1 MRLRSTFWTRIIG
14 LLAPCGLALTSHA
27 AECTKDTVS
36 RRFGN
41 VSFDHEAA
49 VKAANT
55 RSVEIRNYD
64 QPFKPALCATVVRA
78 LDRIG
83 QATTGKLRY
92 FLVQSLK
99 LEGSPISGLFRGDD
113 LVLLAYYPH
122 DNNGLAE
129 FERVIY
135 HETSSYVY
143 RQNPELRAEWDALH
157 DRQMVAGGCAF
168 HGDQWYFGHPDEGN
182 SRAAHYRACGV
193 LIGYGASNAEN
204 DFNTYA
210 EDYFMDLDGLRRLAQ
225 SNAAVAKKLALF
237 FRFYPAGR

>member
-1 MRLRSTFWTRIIG
+1 MRLSSTFWTRILG

-49 VKAANT
+49 VRAAPGYG
-55 RSVEIRNYD
+55 VEIRNNNE
-64 QPFKPALCATVVRA
+64 PFKPGLCATVVRA

-83 QATTGKLRY
+83 HATTGNLRY
-92 FLVQSLK
+92 FFVQSLK
-99 LEGSPISGLFRGDD
+99 LDGSPISGLFHADD
-113 LVLLAYYPH
+113 LILVAYYPH

-129 FERVIY
+129 WERVIY

-143 RQNPELRAEWDALH
+143 RQRPELRKEWEALH
-157 DRQMVAGGCAF
+157 DSQMLAGRCAF
-168 HGDQWYFGHPDEGN
+168 HTPQWYFGRPDEGN

-225 SNAAVAKKLALF
+225 SNGAVAKKLALF
-237 FRFYPAGR
+237 FRFYPVGR